1 MNEDE
6 YSMDDDEYYPE
17 FVELAANELKSTL
30 QFKSSYKKSAQ
41 IMIAQISVKML
52 TDYDDKDMIGLCKAV
67 LQTLECTGW
76 SVVAVECIPI
86 LEEAAEISA

>member
-1 MNEDE
+1 LN
-6 YSMDDDEYYPE
+6 
-17 FVELAANELKSTL
+17 L
-30 QFKSSYKKSAQ
+30 FK
-41 IMIAQISVKML
+41 
-52 TDYDDKDMIGLCKAV
+52 V

>member
-67 LQTLECTGW
+67 LDMTARSLDSNSLHIIIMSFC
-76 SVVAVECIPI
+76 
-86 LEEAAEISA
+86 